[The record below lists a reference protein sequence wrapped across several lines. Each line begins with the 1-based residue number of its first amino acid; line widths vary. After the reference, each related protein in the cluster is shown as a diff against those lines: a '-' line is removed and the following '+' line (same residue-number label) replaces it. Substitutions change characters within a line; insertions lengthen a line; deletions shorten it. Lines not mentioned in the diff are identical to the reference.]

1 MYRRRLGTLTAA
13 VILSAGCNSTTAPST
28 TPITPTTPPTSSAT
42 ILVLSVP
49 ATLSLGV
56 GDSTQLKPVATLRDG
71 TTQIFTDAATWHSS
85 NTAVATVTD
94 SGIVSGVSA
103 GQATVTVGAQGATGT
118 VAVTVTLASA
128 DPQTFLGTLAAP
140 GPVAGSLALTITS
153 SSRTTGT
160 LYFGQN
166 SVGVLGRF
174 DALSNIVNV
183 SGGGYAFAG
192 TLAGGVLT
200 GALTGPGNSNGG
212 FTALDS
218 SHNAVTTFC
227 GSYSGSGSTPL
238 GNPEAGAWS
247 LSVSIDGKAAA
258 ESVPGDGSGPPLIFT
273 GRTDGVSLTLNGTAG
288 RSATGAIQTGTATGT
303 FQASFG
309 SGTFNASSTGCH

>member
-1 MYRRRLGTLTAA
+1 MYRRRLGALTAA
-13 VILSAGCNSTTAPST
+13 VILSAGCNNSTPIAPSAVT
-28 TPITPTTPPTSSAT
+28 TTPTTTSSAT
-42 ILVLSVP
+42 VLVLAVP

-56 GDSTQLKPVATLRDG
+56 GDSTQIKPLVTMRDG

-103 GQATVTVGAQGATGT
+103 GQSTITVGASGATGT
-118 VAVTVTLASA
+118 VAVTVTLLSV

-140 GPVAGSLALTITS
+140 GPVAGSLALAITS

-160 LYFGQN
+160 LYFGQHT
-166 SVGVLGRF
+166 VGVLGRF
-174 DALSNIVNV
+174 DAPSNIVNV
-183 SGGGYAFAG
+183 SGGGYVFAG
-192 TLAGGVLT
+192 TLAGGMLT
-200 GALTGPGNSNGG
+200 GAFTSPGNSNGG

-227 GSYSGSGSTPL
+227 GSYGGSGSTPL

-273 GRTDGVSLTLNGTAG
+273 GRADGASLTLNGTAG
-288 RSATGAIQTGTATGT
+288 RSATGAIQSGTATGT

-309 SGTFNASSTGCH
+309 SGTFTASSTGCH